1 MDKPTVDFSNLPEVA
16 PYLTPTP
23 TMQHGGHGKYGYL
36 KMVFEQDETGRS
48 VLRELARSA
57 PLIVQQALYFDKLYP
72 ELPCVYI
79 LSAGGPNIDGDRYY
93 QDITLKSG
101 AIAWISTGAATKI
114 AEMRYNY
121 SGLRQ
126 AITLEEN
133 AYLEY
138 IPEQIIPCRH
148 ARFVSET
155 TLTIHPTATIIYSEI
170 FTSGRKFYADGESF
184 DYDLLSI
191 CTCGQRPNGK
201 VLFHEKMVIRPAM
214 MAIRNI
220 GMMHNYEIFAGIVVM
235 TPSNLANTIY
245 ELTDACINS
254 EIAIGVSRLPN
265 DAGLIFRIL
274 GNSVET
280 VKKEVRGICAL
291 VRKVVKRR
299 KFPSEF
305 PWR

>member
-1 MDKPTVDFSNLPEVA
+1 MK
-16 PYLTPTP
+16 
-23 TMQHGGHGKYGYL
+23 
-36 KMVFEQDETGRS
+36 
-48 VLRELARSA
+48 
-57 PLIVQQALYFDKLYP
+57 
-72 ELPCVYI
+72 
-79 LSAGGPNIDGDRYY
+79 
-93 QDITLKSG
+93 
-101 AIAWISTGAATKI
+101 
-114 AEMRYNY
+114 YNY

-155 TLTIHPTATIIYSEI
+155 TLTIHPTATIFYSEI

-201 VLFHEKMVIRPAM
+201 VLFREKMVIRPTM

-220 GMMHNYEIFAGIVVM
+220 GMMHNYKIFAGIVVM
-235 TPSNLANTIY
+235 TPPNLANTIY
-245 ELTDACINS
+245 ELTNACINPD
-254 EIAIGVSRLPN
+254 IAIGVSRLPN